1 MISHLQPNPCRI
13 AGANCPQQR
22 QRLKEQI
29 MKKERRWLKSA
40 IAASAETQVVMPWA
54 RGQRRRPEAMK
65 DAPVAAKPRAIAA
78 R

>member
-1 MISHLQPNPCRI
+1 
-13 AGANCPQQR
+13 
-22 QRLKEQI
+22 

-40 IAASAETQVVMPWA
+40 IAASAETQVVLPWA

-65 DAPVAAKPRAIAA
+65 PAAPAKSRAQAA

>member
-1 MISHLQPNPCRI
+1 MN
-13 AGANCPQQR
+13 
-22 QRLKEQI
+22 KT
-29 MKKERRWLKSA
+29 RRWLKSA

-65 DAPVAAKPRAIAA
+65 SVQVNAAPAAKSRAQAA